1 MKKNV
6 LGKGLDS
13 LIPNYTNKSTSIN
26 NYIDIDINLIYPNVN
41 QPRKFFNDDSLNELA
56 QSIENHGVIQPI
68 IVSQTD
74 DKYMIVAGERRYR
87 ASKILNLN
95 KIPCIII
102 EKSTNELLELSLIE
116 NIQRDDLNPIEE
128 ARAFKNLIDNFNLTQ
143 DDLSKKISIS
153 RSVIAN
159 KLRLLKLSSI
169 VQDYILNE
177 DITEGH
183 AKIIAGIKDETLQ
196 VTISNKIINDN
207 LNVRQT
213 EKLVQSI
220 SDKKNNKKLDSPN
233 IYINNLK
240 TNLEN
245 YFGTKVS
252 INNNKNKGNIR
263 IEYYSVEDLNR
274 ILELIYSGN
283 S

>member
-6 LGKGLDS
+6 LGKGLNS
-13 LIPNYTNKSTSIN
+13 LIPNYENKNSDPN
-26 NYIDIDINLIYPNVN
+26 NYTLLNIELLYANVN
-41 QPRKFFNDDSLNELA
+41 QPRKHFNDSSLHDLSK
-56 QSIENHGVIQPI
+56 SIEIHGIIQPL
-68 IVSQTD
+68 IVSESNG
-74 DKYMIVAGERRYR
+74 KYLIVAGERRYR
-87 ASKILNLN
+87 AAKII

-102 EKSTNELLELSLIE
+102 EKSTDEILELSLIE

-128 ARAFKNLIDNFNLTQ
+128 ARAFKNLIDNFNITHEC
-143 DDLSKKISIS
+143 LSEKLSIS
-153 RSVIAN
+153 RTSITN

-183 AKIIAGIKDETLQ
+183 GKILAGVKDEHLQ
-196 VTISNKIINDN
+196 IEISNKIIDED

-213 EKLVQSI
+213 EKLIQSI
-220 SDKKNNKKLDSPN
+220 FSKPKEKINCKNDV
-233 IYINNLK
+233 YINDLK
-240 TNLEN
+240 LNLEN

-252 INNNKNKGNIR
+252 IHNKKNKGNIQ

-274 ILELIYSGN
+274 ILDLIYSKDV
-283 S
+283 